1 MVRITETGVPKEEM
15 ETVCVWD
22 ALNNCWMIES
32 STRKH
37 ITRLLKIYPQ
47 AEIIEQ
53 YESGTPTYIRVKL
66 EEDLV
71 SFRQPVKQET
81 RDKMSKLA
89 QERFGK
95 KTSRNKEWKTMGFA
109 MIISIMASVYL
120 LRNVWECYQVGN
132 KEQLWFQL
140 TLLAFSLCVVYHSY
154 QVWTTPVY
162 YYY

>member
-1 MVRITETGVPKEEM
+1 MVRITEKGVPKEEM

-22 ALNNCWMIES
+22 ELNNCWMIES

-53 YESGTPTYIRVKL
+53 YESGTPTYIRVRL

-95 KTSRNKEWKTMGFA
+95 KDK
-109 MIISIMASVYL
+109 
-120 LRNVWECYQVGN
+120 
-132 KEQLWFQL
+132 
-140 TLLAFSLCVVYHSY
+140 
-154 QVWTTPVY
+154 
-162 YYY
+162 